1 MRRCWGVRAQR
12 VYAALKL
19 NRFNA
24 EHGHGNVKNI
34 FGGVNAAAYRGIR
47 ADAAKPGALQ
57 KFLVPLRA
65 VIGADVQHMVN
76 VMAFVQK
83 LRRNIR
89 MGVFGRQLLA
99 VVSAGIFG
107 VVI

>member
-1 MRRCWGVRAQR
+1 M
-12 VYAALKL
+12 
-19 NRFNA
+19 
-24 EHGHGNVKNI
+24 
-34 FGGVNAAAYRGIR
+34 
-47 ADAAKPGALQ
+47 Q
-57 KFLVPLRA
+57 KFFVPLRA

-99 VVSAGIFG
+99 VVRAGIFC